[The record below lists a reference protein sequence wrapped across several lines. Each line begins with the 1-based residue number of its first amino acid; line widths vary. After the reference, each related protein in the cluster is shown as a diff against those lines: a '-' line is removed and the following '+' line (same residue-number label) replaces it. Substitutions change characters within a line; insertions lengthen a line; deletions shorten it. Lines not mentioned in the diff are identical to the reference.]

1 MHPVVTNSRTWATQL
16 VLSSAC
22 AMLLT
27 TSAYAQFPGSGF
39 SFPPFTPPSA
49 PPSAPAAQPA
59 TSQTPQPVGTVLTVP
74 LWDFG
79 TIAAQ
84 NAIHG
89 KNVNLLQV
97 SQTAVG
103 DMNSQVAT
111 VSIRQHNGTD
121 FTTWV
126 PSTTCF
132 LPTGS
137 LSWVQQAN
145 KDSTIIEQNVIGFG
159 NTQVAQVQVD
169 QANQATVPPG
179 TKFMMCPLS
188 VAPAIQALNQKNVNI
203 VHISQLAVGNSNSQ
217 VALLAVN
224 QQNAANLQVPAQAVT
239 PLVQL
244 NLNLNIITQV
254 AVGNGNTQVATVDV
268 GQSNNVTTPG
278 P

>member
-1 MHPVVTNSRTWATQL
+1 MHPVVTNRRLWAMRL

-27 TSAYAQFPGSGF
+27 TSAYAQFPAPGF
-39 SFPPFTPPSA
+39 SFPPFNPPSA
-49 PPSAPAAQPA
+49 PPSAPAA
-59 TSQTPQPVGTVLTVP
+59 TNQTPQPVGTVLTVP

-111 VSIRQHNGTD
+111 VSIRQHSDQNWN
-121 FTTWV
+121 TWV

-132 LPTGS
+132 LPAGS
-137 LSWVQQAN
+137 LNWVQQAN

-169 QANQATVPPG
+169 QANQATVTPG

-188 VAPAIQALNQKNVNI
+188 VAPAILALNQKNVNL
-203 VHISQLAVGNSNSQ
+203 VHISQLAIGDNNSQ

-224 QQNAANLQVPAQAVT
+224 QQNASNLQVPAQAIT

-244 NLNLNIITQV
+244 NLNLSVITQV

-268 GQSNNVTTPG
+268 GQSNNVTSPTP
-278 P
+278 

>member
-1 MHPVVTNSRTWATQL
+1 MQPVVRTVRIWAKRL
-16 VLSSAC
+16 ALSSMGAL
-22 AMLLT
+22 MLT
-27 TSAYAQFPGSGF
+27 TSAYAQFPMPGF
-39 SFPPFTPPSA
+39 TFPPFPSTPA
-49 PPSAPAAQPA
+49 PATTPAAQPA

-169 QANQATVPPG
+169 QANQATVAPG

-224 QQNAANLQVPAQAVT
+224 QQNASNLQVPAQAVT

-254 AVGNGNTQVATVDV
+254 AVGSGNTQVATVDV
-268 GQSNNVTTPG
+268 GQSNNVAG